1 MNPIKPTIK
10 TEIFPLIM
18 IFLSGLTGYYFYH
31 HFPATV
37 VTHWNY
43 AGTPDGW
50 GSGHANAVAIPLVLA
65 GMYLLFFFLPYLDPK
80 KERYEQFAKVY
91 HIFKSIIIGFLAI
104 IFFATGLFNL
114 GYQIPIGKI
123 VPVLIGAL
131 FIVIGNYMGKIK
143 FNWFVGVKTPW
154 TLSSEEVW
162 NKTHRFFGKIFI
174 ASGIILAINAWIPG
188 TIGMIIFFA
197 NMAMLVLGGFIYSY
211 IAYRQEQ
218 KSKIK

>member
-1 MNPIKPTIK
+1 MPARQTAGARAMPMPLP
-10 TEIFPLIM
+10 FPW
-18 IFLSGLTGYYFYH
+18 F
-31 HFPATV
+31 
-37 VTHWNY
+37 W
-43 AGTPDGW
+43 
-50 GSGHANAVAIPLVLA
+50 LA
-65 GMYLLFFFLPYLDPK
+65 CICYFFFLPYLDPK

-131 FIVIGNYMGKIK
+131 FIIIGNYMGKIK

-188 TIGMIIFFA
+188 TVGMIIFFA

-218 KSKIK
+218 KNKIK